1 MKKTVKMA
9 AVACAVAVVTAGCSF
24 NKADTH
30 YKKAQELY
38 QAGSYQEAGEY
49 YKKAIQEND
58 DKAEYRIEYGFAL
71 IGMKQYE
78 EAVAQFETVVMDKD
92 IPMVL
97 KNNKRAYRGMGIAY
111 FTMQD
116 YEAATKYLNLAL
128 QISELS
134 ELNDDIRSY
143 IASCYDNLAKY
154 EEAIEAYTDLIQSNP
169 KNAAL
174 YSSRGN
180 IYRKL
185 GEYESSI
192 SDYEKAI
199 SYASDKF
206 DVYFGA
212 YTAFREMG
220 EEVKAAEV
228 LEKASRIKINTDQ
241 DKLDLA
247 KVHFYQNN
255 YEQCEVEFND
265 ALSKGLT
272 EANYYLGD
280 IALINKEYETALSY
294 FLAYQEAGNTLSST
308 FFNQLTVCYI
318 QLGDFE
324 KAAEMLANAKSYAH
338 IAIDQQLLR
347 NEIIILENTGE
358 FEKALTLMEKYIRRY
373 GQDEDVEKDYLFLQT
388 RVNSIVKDKE

>member
-9 AVACAVAVVTAGCSF
+9 AVACAVAMVTAGCSF
-24 NKADTH
+24 NKANT
-30 YKKAQELY
+30 YYEKAQELY
-38 QAGSYQEAGEY
+38 QSGDYEEAAQY
-49 YKKAIQEND
+49 FTRAIEQKED
-58 DKAEYRIEYGFAL
+58 RAEYRLEYGFTL
-71 IGMKQYE
+71 IQLKEYD
-78 EAVAQFETVVMDKD
+78 AAIAQFESMVMDKN

-97 KNNKRAYRGMGIAY
+97 QNNKQAYRGIGIAY

-116 YEAATKYLNLAL
+116 YKSATDYFEQAL

-134 ELNDDIRSY
+134 ELNTDIRSY
-143 IASCYDNLAKY
+143 IASCYDNLARY
-154 EEAIEAYTDLIQSNP
+154 DDAIEAYTELISSDS

-174 YSSRGN
+174 YNARGN

-192 SDYEKAI
+192 KDYEQALT
-199 SYASDKF
+199 YASDNF

-220 EEVKAAEV
+220 QDAKAAEV
-228 LEKASRIKINTDQ
+228 LEKASLIKMNTDQ
-241 DKLDLA
+241 DKLDLG

-272 EANYYLGD
+272 EANYYLGE
-280 IALINKEYETALSY
+280 IALINEEYETALSY
-294 FLAYQEAGNTLSST
+294 FLAYKQAGNTLSAT

-318 QLGDFE
+318 QLNDFE
-324 KAAEMLANAKSYAH
+324 NAAEMLANAKSYAH

-347 NEIIILENTGE
+347 NEIIILENTGD
-358 FEKALTLMEKYIRRY
+358 FDGALKLMEKYIKRY

-388 RVNSIVKDKE
+388 RVNSNIKDTE

>member
-97 KNNKRAYRGMGIAY
+97 KNNKQAYRGMGIAY

-185 GEYESSI
+185 
-192 SDYEKAI
+192 
-199 SYASDKF
+199 
-206 DVYFGA
+206 
-212 YTAFREMG
+212 M
-220 EEVKAAEV
+220 KAASV
-228 LEKASRIKINTDQ
+228 IMKRQFPMHRINLMYILGRILHLEKW
-241 DKLDLA
+241 
-247 KVHFYQNN
+247 
-255 YEQCEVEFND
+255 
-265 ALSKGLT
+265 
-272 EANYYLGD
+272 
-280 IALINKEYETALSY
+280 
-294 FLAYQEAGNTLSST
+294 
-308 FFNQLTVCYI
+308 
-318 QLGDFE
+318 E
-324 KAAEMLANAKSYAH
+324 KK
-338 IAIDQQLLR
+338 
-347 NEIIILENTGE
+347 
-358 FEKALTLMEKYIRRY
+358 
-373 GQDEDVEKDYLFLQT
+373 
-388 RVNSIVKDKE
+388 